1 MVKGYGSQRR
11 FIWLNYYGT
20 VIRANTVCS
29 IEKAQLMHLLDVLK
43 MNEISVIAVPAVIW
57 LLPILFFRLSRC
69 SYVD

>member
-11 FIWLNYYGT
+11 FIWVNYFGT

-29 IEKAQLMHLLDVLK
+29 IGKAHLMQLLDVLK
-43 MNEISVIAVPAVIW
+43 MNEINVIAVPGVVW
-57 LLPILFFRLSRC
+57 LLPILFFGLSRC